1 MVSLHQFTVSSLVEA
16 RDHSS
21 YSSKIQHTNVTCSWH
36 SRGGWQSDKG
46 LHIFFPQV
54 SASRLHLNVGLGHP
68 RALGAR
74 MAGTQARCSDHI
86 PGTSGTRKSTHSC
99 QEHLPVIHFVYG
111 LNEKLRHL
119 LSSYHFL
126 SYPSLLAKATD
137 ATNAYKCY
145 VASRKGFQGISS
157 ISRDVFHP
165 KKSG

>member
-1 MVSLHQFTVSSLVEA
+1 MAFARRLAERQRSTHLFSPSFSLKASPKCRPRPSS
-16 RDHSS
+16 
-21 YSSKIQHTNVTCSWH
+21 
-36 SRGGWQSDKG
+36 
-46 LHIFFPQV
+46 
-54 SASRLHLNVGLGHP
+54 
-68 RALGAR
+68 ALGAR